1 MELLDLDGVIEKG
14 VFEIPSYQR
23 GYAWQMRQLKD
34 FWNDLE
40 HVSKLGNQFHYM
52 HSLTLRE
59 LENEFENSA
68 FEIIDGQ
75 QRLAT
80 SLILL
85 GLLAKTTQ
93 NKDPKYSLI
102 NLEPILSYKYYGLS
116 EAFRAITEEEK
127 DLEAFKTSFYAK
139 NLIEAYAFFKEKI
152 SDTPIETL
160 EKMFDA
166 LIKKM
171 LFSVVGL
178 NDSRIDPFSSFETIN
193 NRGKDLSTL
202 ELLKNRLHFVAHKIC
217 EGKKL
222 EKLQQEINDTY
233 TLIYHDLRQFEDD
246 HLEGFLKHF
255 VAYYYGE
262 KGDFKK
268 RLLEMEF
275 NAHKRYTDN
284 TNFNDE
290 YEKIDELLLYLSYSS
305 KVWYFLHTLDDEELR
320 IEITPKMRGLL
331 DKMRRLNA
339 LNDNAFLPLLLSLL
353 TIQRAGKS
361 ANEQPYT
368 TKELEGLLEH
378 LERFGF
384 LIYVV
389 AGKNTAKNEWI
400 ELAFKAI
407 QAYRFWGDK
416 ITIENLPTLEE
427 NFFNRQ
433 GNSALELLE
442 ESIHSLKNTEKWY
455 KWGKA
460 LNYLLY
466 EYELHHNP
474 ETTLN
479 FDGSIESIEHILP
492 QNPDQG
498 YSAKEKNWAKNP
510 NIVHALG
517 NLLLMA
523 KNANSSLS
531 NKPFDEKRKEYL
543 KGSYSEKEVAKNASF
558 GVEQIKERS
567 EKLLDFLIARYRIAE
582 LVDESTIKAF
592 KNALLKTLDDASLKN
607 KGSIFSASNHNKEE
621 QAMLKR

>member
-23 GYAWQMRQLKD
+23 GYAWQERQLKD

-116 EAFRAITEEEK
+116 EAFKAITEEEK
-127 DLEAFKTSFYAK
+127 NLEAFKTSFYAK
-139 NLIEAYAFFKEKI
+139 NLIEAYEFFQEKI
-152 SDTPIETL
+152 RNLPNTTL
-160 EKMFDA
+160 NKLLDA
-166 LIKKM
+166 LTKKM

-178 NDSRIDPFSSFETIN
+178 NDNRIDPFSSFETIN

-284 TNFNDE
+284 TNFNEE
-290 YEKIDELLLYLSYSS
+290 YEKIDDLLFYLSYSS
-305 KVWYFLHTLDDEELR
+305 KVWNFLHTLDDEWLR

-331 DKMRRLNA
+331 EKMRRLNA

-368 TKELEGLLEH
+368 TKELESLLEH

-384 LIYVV
+384 LIYGV

-416 ITIENLPTLEE
+416 ITIEDLPTLEK

-442 ESIHSLKNTEKWY
+442 ENIHSLKNTEKWY
-455 KWGKA
+455 QWGKA

-492 QNPDQG
+492 QNPNQG

-531 NKPFDEKRKEYL
+531 NKPFDEKRKQYL

-558 GVEQIKERS
+558 GVEQIKEKS
-567 EKLLDFLIARYRIAE
+567 EKLLDFLIAHYRIAE
-582 LVDESTIKAF
+582 LVGESAIKAF
-592 KNALLKTLDDASLKN
+592 KNALLKDIK
-607 KGSIFSASNHNKEE
+607 
-621 QAMLKR
+621 

>member
-1 MELLDLDGVIEKG
+1 MKLLDLDGVIEKG

-23 GYAWQMRQLKD
+23 GYAWQKEQLQD

-40 HVSKLGNQFHYM
+40 HVSKLGDKFHYM

-59 LENEFENSA
+59 LENEFESSA

-93 NKDPKYSLI
+93 NKDPKYSFI

-127 DLEAFKTSFYAK
+127 NLEAFKTSFYAK
-139 NLIEAYAFFKEKI
+139 NLIDAYAFFKEKI

-178 NDSRIDPFSSFETIN
+178 NDNRIDPFSSFETIN

-202 ELLKNRLHFVAHKIC
+202 ELFKNRLHFVAHKIC
-217 EGKKL
+217 DEEDL
-222 EKLQQEINDTY
+222 ENLQNEINDTY
-233 TLIYHDLRQFEDD
+233 TLIYYDLRHFKDD
-246 HLEGFLKHF
+246 HLEDFLKHF

-262 KGDFKK
+262 KSDFKG
-268 RLLEMEF
+268 RLLNTAF
-275 NAHKRYTDN
+275 DAHKKYDDLY
-284 TNFNDE
+284 DE
-290 YEKIDELLLYLSYSS
+290 YEKIDELLFYFSYSS
-305 KVWYFLHTLDDEELR
+305 KVWNFLHTLDEKSIALIVDDNKKLEM
-320 IEITPKMRGLL
+320 EITPKMRVLL
-331 DKMRRLNA
+331 DKMRHLNA
-339 LNDNAFLPLLLSLL
+339 LSTNAFLPLLLSLL
-353 TIQRAGKS
+353 TIQLVGRS

-368 TKELEGLLEH
+368 TKELEGLLEY

-384 LIYVV
+384 LVYGV

-400 ELAFKAI
+400 ELAFQAFR
-407 QAYRFWGDK
+407 AYRDEEEN
-416 ITIENLPTLEE
+416 IAIEDLPTLEK
-427 NFFNRQ
+427 NFFK
-433 GNSALELLE
+433 GKYSGLELLE
-442 ESIHSLKNTEKWY
+442 ESIHSKKNAEKWY
-455 KWGKA
+455 RWGKA

-466 EYELHHNP
+466 EYELRHNP

-479 FDGSIESIEHILP
+479 FDSSIESIEHILP

-517 NLLLMA
+517 NLLLIP

-531 NKPFDEKRKEYL
+531 NKPFEEKRKQYL

-558 GVEQIKERS
+558 GVAQIKERS
-567 EKLLDFLIARYRIAE
+567 EKLLDFLIAHYRIAE
-582 LVDESTIKAF
+582 LVDESTIQAF
-592 KNALLKTLDDASLKN
+592 KNALLKDIK
-607 KGSIFSASNHNKEE
+607 
-621 QAMLKR
+621 

>member
-1 MELLDLDGVIEKG
+1 MELLNLDGVIEKG

-23 GYAWQMRQLKD
+23 GYAWQERQLKD

-40 HVSKLGNQFHYM
+40 HVSKLGDKFHYM

-93 NKDPKYSLI
+93 NKDPKHSLI
-102 NLEPILSYKYYGLS
+102 NLEPILSYKHYGLS
-116 EAFRAITEEEK
+116 EAFRAIMEEEK
-127 DLEAFKTSFYAK
+127 DLEKFKTSFYAK
-139 NLIEAYAFFKEKI
+139 NLIDAYAFFQEKI
-152 SDTPIETL
+152 SDTPVGTL

-171 LFSVVGL
+171 LFSVVEL
-178 NDSRIDPFSSFETIN
+178 NDNRIDPFSSFETIN

-217 EGKKL
+217 DGKKL
-222 EKLQQEINDTY
+222 ENLQNEINNTY
-233 TLIYHDLRQFEDD
+233 TLIYHDLRHFKDA

-275 NAHKRYTDN
+275 NAHQRYTDN
-284 TNFNDE
+284 TNFDDE
-290 YEKIDELLLYLSYSS
+290 YEKIDDLLFYLSYSS
-305 KVWYFLHTLDDEELR
+305 KVWNFLHTLDEKSIALIVDDNKKLE
-320 IEITPKMRGLL
+320 IEITPKMRNLL
-331 DKMRRLNA
+331 DKMRHLNA
-339 LNDNAFLPLLLSLL
+339 LSENAFLPLLLSLL

-368 TKELEGLLEH
+368 TKELEDLLEY

-384 LIYVV
+384 LIYGV
-389 AGKNTAKNEWI
+389 AGKNTTKNEWI
-400 ELAFKAI
+400 ELAFEAFRAFRYGEENI
-407 QAYRFWGDK
+407 V
-416 ITIENLPTLEE
+416 IEKLPTLEKS
-427 NFFNRQ
+427 FFNRQ
-433 GNSALELLE
+433 GNNGLELLE
-442 ESIHSLKNTEKWY
+442 ESIHSKKNTEKWY
-455 KWGKA
+455 QWGKA

-479 FDGSIESIEHILP
+479 FDSSLESIEHILP
-492 QNPDQG
+492 QKPDQG
-498 YSAKEKNWAKNP
+498 YSTKEKSWAKNP

-517 NLLLMA
+517 NLLLIP

-531 NKPFDEKRKEYL
+531 NKPFNEKRKEYL

-558 GVEQIKERS
+558 GIEQIKERS
-567 EKLLDFLIARYRIAE
+567 EKLLDFLIAHYRIAE
-582 LVDESTIKAF
+582 LVGESAIKAF
-592 KNALLKTLDDASLKN
+592 KNALLKD
-607 KGSIFSASNHNKEE
+607 IE
-621 QAMLKR
+621 

>member
-23 GYAWQMRQLKD
+23 GYAWQERQLKD

-85 GLLAKTTQ
+85 DLLAKTTQ

-139 NLIEAYAFFKEKI
+139 NLIETYTFFKEKI

-160 EKMFDA
+160 EKMFDS

-178 NDSRIDPFSSFETIN
+178 NDNRIDLFSSFETID

-284 TNFNDE
+284 TNFNEE
-290 YEKIDELLLYLSYSS
+290 YEKIDELLFYLSYFS
-305 KVWYFLHTLDDEELR
+305 KVWNFLHTLDGKSITLIVDDNKKLE

-331 DKMRRLNA
+331 EKMRRLNA

-353 TIQRAGKS
+353 TIQCAGKS

-368 TKELEGLLEH
+368 TKELEDLLEY

-384 LIYVV
+384 LIYGV
-389 AGKNTAKNEWI
+389 AGNNTAKNEWI

-407 QAYRFWGDK
+407 QACRFWGDK

-442 ESIHSLKNTEKWY
+442 ENIHSLKNTEKWY
-455 KWGKA
+455 QWGKA

-474 ETTLN
+474 ETPLN

-498 YSAKEKNWAKNP
+498 YSTKEKNWAKNP

-531 NKPFDEKRKEYL
+531 NKLFDEKRKQYL

-567 EKLLDFLIARYRIAE
+567 EKLLDFLIVHYRIAE
-582 LVDESTIKAF
+582 LVGESTIKAF
-592 KNALLKTLDDASLKN
+592 KNASLEDIK
-607 KGSIFSASNHNKEE
+607 
-621 QAMLKR
+621 

>member
-1 MELLDLDGVIEKG
+1 MELLNLDGVIEKG

-23 GYAWQMRQLKD
+23 GYAWQDRQLKD

-40 HVSKLGNQFHYM
+40 HVSKLGDKFHYM
-52 HSLTLRE
+52 HSLTLRKS
-59 LENEFENSA
+59 ENEFESSA

-102 NLEPILSYKYYGLS
+102 NLEPILSYKYYGLN

-127 DLEAFKTSFYAK
+127 DLKAFKTSFYAK
-139 NLIEAYAFFKEKI
+139 NLIDAYAFFQEKI
-152 SDTPIETL
+152 SDTPVGTL

-171 LFSVVGL
+171 LFSVVEL
-178 NDSRIDPFSSFETIN
+178 NDNRIDPFSSFETIN

-202 ELLKNRLHFVAHKIC
+202 ELFKNRLHFVAHKIC
-217 EGKKL
+217 DGKKL
-222 EKLQQEINDTY
+222 EKLQQEINNTY

-284 TNFNDE
+284 TNFDDE
-290 YEKIDELLLYLSYSS
+290 YERIDHLLFYLSYSS
-305 KVWYFLHTLDDEELR
+305 KVWNFLHTLDEKSIALIVDDNKKLEM
-320 IEITPKMRGLL
+320 EITPKMHGLL
-331 DKMRRLNA
+331 DKMWRLNA
-339 LNDNAFLPLLLSLL
+339 LSENAFLPLLLSLL

-368 TKELEGLLEH
+368 TKELEGLLEY

-384 LIYVV
+384 LIHGV

-400 ELAFKAI
+400 ELAFEAFR
-407 QAYRFWGDK
+407 AFRYGE
-416 ITIENLPTLEE
+416 ENIAVEKLPTLEKS
-427 NFFNRQ
+427 FFNRQ

-442 ESIHSLKNTEKWY
+442 ESIHSKKNTEKWY

-466 EYELHHNP
+466 EYELYHNP

-517 NLLLMA
+517 NLLLIP

-558 GVEQIKERS
+558 GVAQIKERS

-582 LVDESTIKAF
+582 LVGESAIKAF
-592 KNALLKTLDDASLKN
+592 KNALLKDIK
-607 KGSIFSASNHNKEE
+607 
-621 QAMLKR
+621 

>member
-23 GYAWQMRQLKD
+23 GYAWQKEQLED

-59 LENEFENSA
+59 LENDFESSA

-139 NLIEAYAFFKEKI
+139 NLIKAYEFFQEKI
-152 SDTPIETL
+152 SDTPVGTL

-217 EGKKL
+217 DEEEL
-222 EKLQQEINDTY
+222 ENLQQEINDTY
-233 TLIYHDLRQFEDD
+233 TRIYHDLRSFEDD
-246 HLEGFLKHF
+246 HLESFLKHF

-262 KGDFKK
+262 KSKFKE
-268 RLLEMEF
+268 RLLNTAF
-275 NAHKRYTDN
+275 GAHKKYDDLY
-284 TNFNDE
+284 DE
-290 YEKIDELLLYLSYSS
+290 YEKINDLLLHLSYSS

-320 IEITPKMRGLL
+320 IEITPKMRNLL

-339 LNDNAFLPLLLSLL
+339 LSDNAFLPLLLSLL

-384 LIYVV
+384 LIYGV

-400 ELAFKAI
+400 ELAFEAI
-407 QAYRFWGDK
+407 QAYRFWDDK
-416 ITIENLPTLEE
+416 ITIENLPTLEK

-433 GNSALELLE
+433 GNSGLELLE
-442 ESIHSLKNTEKWY
+442 ESIHSKKNAEKWY

-479 FDGSIESIEHILP
+479 FDSSLESIEHILP

-517 NLLLMA
+517 NLLLIP

-567 EKLLDFLIARYRIAE
+567 EKLLDFLIAHYRIAE
-582 LVDESTIKAF
+582 LVDESAIKAF
-592 KNALLKTLDDASLKN
+592 KNASLKDI
-607 KGSIFSASNHNKEE
+607 K
-621 QAMLKR
+621 

>member
-23 GYAWQMRQLKD
+23 GYAWHKEQLKD

-40 HVSKLGNQFHYM
+40 HVSKLENKFHYM
-52 HSLTLRE
+52 HSLTLRKSDDD
-59 LENEFENSA
+59 FGDID

-85 GLLAKTTQ
+85 GLLAKTTK
-93 NKDPKYSLI
+93 NENYSLA
-102 NLEPILSYKYYGLS
+102 NLKSILSYNFYYHDIG
-116 EAFRAITEEEK
+116 EAFRAIMEEEK
-127 DLEAFKTSFYAK
+127 DLERFQTSFYAK
-139 NLIEAYAFFKEKI
+139 NLIDAHAFFKEKI
-152 SDTPIETL
+152 SDTPMETL

-171 LFSVVGL
+171 LFSVVEL
-178 NDSRIDPFSSFETIN
+178 NDNRIDPFSSFETIN

-217 EGKKL
+217 NGQKL
-222 EKLQQEINDTY
+222 ETLQKEINDTY
-233 TLIYHDLRQFEDD
+233 TIIYYDLRSFEDD
-246 HLEGFLKHF
+246 HLERFLKHF

-262 KGDFKK
+262 NSKFKE
-268 RLLEMEF
+268 RLLNTAF
-275 NAHKRYTDN
+275 DAHKKYDDLY
-284 TNFNDE
+284 DE
-290 YEKIDELLLYLSYSS
+290 YEKINDLLLYLSYSS

-339 LNDNAFLPLLLSLL
+339 LSDNAFLPLLLSLL
-353 TIQRAGKS
+353 TIQLAVRSGS
-361 ANEQPYT
+361 ERHYT
-368 TKELEGLLEH
+368 TKELEGLLEY

-384 LIYVV
+384 LVYGV
-389 AGKNTAKNEWI
+389 AGKDTAKKEWI

-407 QAYRFWGDK
+407 QACRLWKDK
-416 ITIENLPTLEE
+416 ITIEDLPTLEKS
-427 NFFNRQ
+427 FFNRQ

-442 ESIHSLKNTEKWY
+442 ESIHSKKNTEKWY
-455 KWGKA
+455 RWGKA

-479 FDGSIESIEHILP
+479 FDSSIESIEHILP

-498 YSAKEKNWAKNP
+498 YSAKEKSWAKNP
-510 NIVHALG
+510 HIVHALG
-517 NLLLMA
+517 NLLLIA

-531 NKPFDEKRKEYL
+531 NKPFEEKRKEYL

-558 GVEQIKERS
+558 GVAQIKERS
-567 EKLLDFLIARYRIAE
+567 EKLLDFLIAHYRIAE
-582 LVDESTIKAF
+582 LVNESAIKAF
-592 KNALLKTLDDASLKN
+592 KNALLKEIK
-607 KGSIFSASNHNKEE
+607 
-621 QAMLKR
+621 

>member
-1 MELLDLDGVIEKG
+1 MELLNLDGVIEKS

-23 GYAWQMRQLKD
+23 GYAWQERQLKD

-40 HVSKLGNQFHYM
+40 HVSKLGDKFHYM
-52 HSLTLRE
+52 HSLTLRKS
-59 LENEFENSA
+59 ENEFESSA

-85 GLLAKTTQ
+85 GLLAKITQ
-93 NKDPKYSLI
+93 HKDPKYSLI

-127 DLEAFKTSFYAK
+127 DLKAFKTSFYAK
-139 NLIEAYAFFKEKI
+139 NLIDAYAFFQEKI
-152 SDTPIETL
+152 SDTPVGTL

-171 LFSVVGL
+171 LFSVVEL
-178 NDSRIDPFSSFETIN
+178 NDNRIDPFSSFETIN

-217 EGKKL
+217 DEEDL
-222 EKLQQEINDTY
+222 ENLQQEINDTY
-233 TLIYHDLRQFEDD
+233 TRIYHDLRFFKDD

-262 KGDFKK
+262 NSKFKE
-268 RLLEMEF
+268 RLLNTAF
-275 NAHKRYTDN
+275 DAHKKYHSSY
-284 TNFNDE
+284 DE
-290 YEKIDELLLYLSYSS
+290 YEKINDLLLYLSYSS

-339 LNDNAFLPLLLSLL
+339 LSDNAFLPLLLSLL

-368 TKELEGLLEH
+368 TQELEGLLEY

-384 LIYVV
+384 LIYGV

-400 ELAFKAI
+400 ELAFEAFRAFRAFRDGEENI
-407 QAYRFWGDK
+407 V
-416 ITIENLPTLEE
+416 IEKLPTLEKS
-427 NFFNRQ
+427 FFNRQ

-442 ESIHSLKNTEKWY
+442 ESIHSKKNTEKWY
-455 KWGKA
+455 QWGKA

-466 EYELHHNP
+466 EYELYHNP

-479 FDGSIESIEHILP
+479 FDSSLESIEHILP
-492 QNPDQG
+492 QKPDQG

-517 NLLLMA
+517 NLLLIS

-543 KGSYSEKEVAKNASF
+543 KGSYSEKEVAKNTSF

-567 EKLLDFLIARYRIAE
+567 EKLLDFLIVRYRIAE
-582 LVDESTIKAF
+582 LVGESVIKAF
-592 KNALLKTLDDASLKN
+592 KNASLKD
-607 KGSIFSASNHNKEE
+607 IE
-621 QAMLKR
+621 

>member
-23 GYAWQMRQLKD
+23 GYAWQKEQLKD

-40 HVSKLGNQFHYM
+40 HVSKLGDKFHYM

-59 LENEFENSA
+59 SENEFESSA

-139 NLIEAYAFFKEKI
+139 NLIDAYAFFKEKI
-152 SDTPIETL
+152 SDTPVGTL

-171 LFSVVGL
+171 LFSVVEL
-178 NDSRIDPFSSFETIN
+178 NDNRIDPFSSFETIN

-202 ELLKNRLHFVAHKIC
+202 ELFKNRLHFVAHKIC
-217 EGKKL
+217 NGQKL
-222 EKLQQEINDTY
+222 ETLQNEINDTY
-233 TLIYHDLRQFEDD
+233 TIIYYDLRQFKDD

-255 VAYYYGE
+255 VEYYYGE

-275 NAHKRYTDN
+275 NAHQRYTDN
-284 TNFNDE
+284 TNFDDE
-290 YEKIDELLLYLSYSS
+290 YERIDDLLFYLSYSS
-305 KVWYFLHTLDDEELR
+305 KVWNFLHRLDEKAITLKEFK
-320 IEITPKMRGLL
+320 IEITPKMRNLL

-339 LNDNAFLPLLLSLL
+339 LSDNAFLPLLLSLL
-353 TIQRAGKS
+353 TIQLVGRS

-368 TKELEGLLEH
+368 TQELESLLEY

-384 LIYVV
+384 LIYGV

-400 ELAFKAI
+400 RLAFKAI
-407 QAYRFWGDK
+407 QACRFWEDK
-416 ITIENLPTLEE
+416 ITIEDLPTLEK
-427 NFFNRQ
+427 NFFK
-433 GNSALELLE
+433 GEHSGLKLLE
-442 ESIHSLKNTEKWY
+442 NNINFNNAKKWY
-455 KWGKA
+455 EWNKA

-466 EYELHHNP
+466 EYELYHNP

-479 FDGSIESIEHILP
+479 FDSSIESIEHILP
-492 QNPDQG
+492 QKPDQG
-498 YSAKEKNWAKNP
+498 YSAKEKSWAKNP
-510 NIVHALG
+510 HIVHALG
-517 NLLLMA
+517 NLLLIP

-531 NKPFDEKRKEYL
+531 NKPFEEKRKAYL
-543 KGSYSEKEVAKNASF
+543 KGFYSEKEVAKNASF
-558 GVEQIKERS
+558 GVAQIKERS

-582 LVDESTIKAF
+582 LVGESAIKAF
-592 KNALLKTLDDASLKN
+592 KNALLKD
-607 KGSIFSASNHNKEE
+607 IE
-621 QAMLKR
+621 

>member
-23 GYAWQMRQLKD
+23 GYAWQIRQLKD

-40 HVSKLGNQFHYM
+40 HVSKLGSQFHYM

-59 LENEFENSA
+59 LENEFENST

-85 GLLAKTTQ
+85 GLLATTTQ

-116 EAFRAITEEEK
+116 EAFRAITEEEN

-139 NLIEAYAFFKEKI
+139 NLIEAYTFFKEKI

-178 NDSRIDPFSSFETIN
+178 NDNRIDPFSSFETIN

-217 EGKKL
+217 DGKKL
-222 EKLQQEINDTY
+222 EKLQNEINDTY

-284 TNFNDE
+284 TNFNEE
-290 YEKIDELLLYLSYSS
+290 YEKIDDLLFYLSYSS
-305 KVWYFLHTLDDEELR
+305 KVWNFLHMLDEQSIALIVDDNKKLE
-320 IEITPKMRGLL
+320 IEITPKMRSLL
-331 DKMRRLNA
+331 EKMRRLNA
-339 LNDNAFLPLLLSLL
+339 LSENAFLPLLLSLL
-353 TIQRAGKS
+353 TIQLVGRS

-368 TKELEGLLEH
+368 TQELEGLLEY

-384 LIYVV
+384 LVYGV

-416 ITIENLPTLEE
+416 ITIEDLPTLEK

-433 GNSALELLE
+433 GNSGLELLE

-479 FDGSIESIEHILP
+479 FNGSIESIEHILP

-510 NIVHALG
+510 HIVHALG
-517 NLLLMA
+517 NLLLIP

-531 NKPFDEKRKEYL
+531 NKPFDEKRKQYL

-558 GVEQIKERS
+558 GVAQIKERS
-567 EKLLDFLIARYRIAE
+567 EKLLDFLIAHYRIAE
-582 LVDESTIKAF
+582 LVGESVIKAF
-592 KNALLKTLDDASLKN
+592 KNALLKD
-607 KGSIFSASNHNKEE
+607 IE
-621 QAMLKR
+621 

>member
-1 MELLDLDGVIEKG
+1 MELLDLDRVIEKG

-23 GYAWQMRQLKD
+23 GYAWQDRQLKD

-40 HVSKLGNQFHYM
+40 HVSKLGDKFHYM

-93 NKDPKYSLI
+93 NKDSKYSLI

-178 NDSRIDPFSSFETIN
+178 NDNRIDPFSSFKTIN
-193 NRGKDLSTL
+193 NHGKDLSTL

-217 EGKKL
+217 DGKKL

-284 TNFNDE
+284 TNFNEE
-290 YEKIDELLLYLSYSS
+290 YEKIDDLLFYLSYSS
-305 KVWYFLHTLDDEELR
+305 KVWNFLHTLDEKSITLIVDDNKKLE
-320 IEITPKMRGLL
+320 IEITPKMHGLL

-368 TKELEGLLEH
+368 TQELEAYLEH

-384 LIYVV
+384 LIYGV

-416 ITIENLPTLEE
+416 ITIENLPTLEK
-427 NFFNRQ
+427 NFFNRKYS
-433 GNSALELLE
+433 GLELLE
-442 ESIHSLKNTEKWY
+442 ESIHSKKNAEKWY
-455 KWGKA
+455 QWGQA

-466 EYELHHNP
+466 EYELYHNP

-479 FDGSIESIEHILP
+479 FDGSIESIEHVLP

-517 NLLLMA
+517 NLLLIA

-531 NKPFDEKRKEYL
+531 DKPFDEKRKQYL

-567 EKLLDFLIARYRIAE
+567 EKLLDFLIAHYRIAE
-582 LVDESTIKAF
+582 LVGESAIKAF
-592 KNALLKTLDDASLKN
+592 KNALLKDIK
-607 KGSIFSASNHNKEE
+607 
-621 QAMLKR
+621 

>member
-127 DLEAFKTSFYAK
+127 DLEALKTSFYAK

-152 SDTPIETL
+152 SDMPIETL

-178 NDSRIDPFSSFETIN
+178 NDNRIDPFSSFETIN
-193 NRGKDLSTL
+193 YRGKDLSTL

-284 TNFNDE
+284 TNFNEE
-290 YEKIDELLLYLSYSS
+290 YEKIDDLLFYLSYSS
-305 KVWYFLHTLDDEELR
+305 KVWNFLHTLDEKSITLIVDDNKKLEM
-320 IEITPKMRGLL
+320 EITPKMRGLL

-339 LNDNAFLPLLLSLL
+339 LSKNAFLPLLLSLL

-368 TKELEGLLEH
+368 TQELEGLLEH

-384 LIYVV
+384 LIYGV

-416 ITIENLPTLEE
+416 ITIEELPTLEK

-442 ESIHSLKNTEKWY
+442 ESILSKKNAEKWY
-455 KWGKA
+455 QWGKA

-498 YSAKEKNWAKNP
+498 YSTKEKSWAKNP

-517 NLLLMA
+517 NLLLIP

-567 EKLLDFLIARYRIAE
+567 EKLLDFLIAHYRIAE
-582 LVDESTIKAF
+582 LVGESAIKAF
-592 KNALLKTLDDASLKN
+592 KNALLKDIK
-607 KGSIFSASNHNKEE
+607 
-621 QAMLKR
+621 

>member
-1 MELLDLDGVIEKG
+1 MELLNLDGVIEKG

-23 GYAWQMRQLKD
+23 GYAWQEEQLKD

-40 HVSKLGNQFHYM
+40 HVSKLGDKFHYM

-59 LENEFENSA
+59 TENELESSV

-139 NLIEAYAFFKEKI
+139 NLIDAYAFFKEKI
-152 SDTPIETL
+152 SDTPIGTL

-171 LFSVVGL
+171 LFSVVEL

-217 EGKKL
+217 DEGDL
-222 EKLQQEINDTY
+222 ENLQNEINDTY
-233 TLIYHDLRQFEDD
+233 TRIYYDLRSFEDT
-246 HLEGFLKHF
+246 HLEDFLKHF

-262 KGDFKK
+262 KSKFKE
-268 RLLEMEF
+268 RLLNTAF
-275 NAHKRYTDN
+275 DAHKKYDDLY
-284 TNFNDE
+284 DE
-290 YEKIDELLLYLSYSS
+290 YEKINDLLLHLSYSS

-320 IEITPKMRGLL
+320 IEITPKMHGLL

-339 LNDNAFLPLLLSLL
+339 LSDNAFLPLLLSLL
-353 TIQRAGKS
+353 TIQLAVRSGS
-361 ANEQPYT
+361 ERHYT
-368 TKELEGLLEH
+368 TKELEDLLEY

-384 LIYVV
+384 LVYGV
-389 AGKNTAKNEWI
+389 AGKNTAKHEWI

-407 QAYRFWGDK
+407 QAYRFWDDK
-416 ITIENLPTLEE
+416 ITIEDLPTLEK
-427 NFFNRQ
+427 NFFK
-433 GNSALELLE
+433 GEHSGLELLE
-442 ESIHSLKNTEKWY
+442 ESIHSKKNAEKWY
-455 KWGKA
+455 GWNKA

-479 FDGSIESIEHILP
+479 FDSSLESIEHILP

-498 YSAKEKNWAKNP
+498 YSAEEKNWAKNP

-517 NLLLMA
+517 NLLLIP

-531 NKPFDEKRKEYL
+531 NKPFNEKRKEYL
-543 KGSYSEKEVAKNASF
+543 KDSYSEKEVAKNASF
-558 GVEQIKERS
+558 GIEQIKERS
-567 EKLLDFLIARYRIAE
+567 EKLLDFLIAHYRIAE
-582 LVDESTIKAF
+582 LVDESAIKAF
-592 KNALLKTLDDASLKN
+592 KNASLKDI
-607 KGSIFSASNHNKEE
+607 K
-621 QAMLKR
+621 

>member
-23 GYAWQMRQLKD
+23 GYAWQDRQLKD

-40 HVSKLGNQFHYM
+40 HVSKLGDKFHYM

-127 DLEAFKTSFYAK
+127 DLEAFKTSFYSK
-139 NLIEAYAFFKEKI
+139 NLIDAYAFFKEKI

-171 LFSVVGL
+171 LFSVVEL
-178 NDSRIDPFSSFETIN
+178 NDNRIDPFSSFETIN

-233 TLIYHDLRQFEDD
+233 TLIYHDLRQFEDA
-246 HLEGFLKHF
+246 HLESFLKHF

-275 NAHKRYTDN
+275 NAHQRYTDN

-290 YEKIDELLLYLSYSS
+290 YEKIDDLLFYLSYSS
-305 KVWYFLHTLDDEELR
+305 KVWNFLHTLDEKSIALIVDDNKKLE

-331 DKMRRLNA
+331 EKMRRLNT
-339 LNDNAFLPLLLSLL
+339 LSENAFLPLLLSLL

-368 TKELEGLLEH
+368 TKELEDLLEY

-384 LIYVV
+384 LIYGV
-389 AGKNTAKNEWI
+389 AGKKTAKNEWI
-400 ELAFKAI
+400 ELAFEAFR
-407 QAYRFWGDK
+407 AYRYGE
-416 ITIENLPTLEE
+416 ENTAIKDLPTLEKS
-427 NFFNRQ
+427 FFNRQ

-442 ESIHSLKNTEKWY
+442 EYIHSKKNTEKWY
-455 KWGKA
+455 QWGKA

-517 NLLLMA
+517 NLLLIP

-531 NKPFDEKRKEYL
+531 NKPFDEKRKQYL

-582 LVDESTIKAF
+582 LVGESAIKSF
-592 KNALLKTLDDASLKN
+592 KNASLKDI
-607 KGSIFSASNHNKEE
+607 K
-621 QAMLKR
+621 

>member
-1 MELLDLDGVIEKG
+1 MELLNLDGVIEKG

-23 GYAWQMRQLKD
+23 GYAWQERQLKD

-40 HVSKLGNQFHYM
+40 HVSKLGDKFHYM

-59 LENEFENSA
+59 SENEFESSA

-93 NKDPKYSLI
+93 NKNPKYSLI

-127 DLEAFKTSFYAK
+127 DLERFQTSFYAK
-139 NLIEAYAFFKEKI
+139 NLIDAHAFFKEKI
-152 SDTPIETL
+152 SDTPVGTL

-178 NDSRIDPFSSFETIN
+178 NDNRIDPFSSFETIN

-202 ELLKNRLHFVAHKIC
+202 ELFKNRLHFVAHKIC
-217 EGKKL
+217 DGKKL
-222 EKLQQEINDTY
+222 EKLQNEINDTY
-233 TLIYHDLRQFEDD
+233 TRIYYDLRHFKDD

-275 NAHKRYTDN
+275 NAHQRYTDN
-284 TNFNDE
+284 TNFDDE
-290 YEKIDELLLYLSYSS
+290 YERIDDLLLYLSYSS
-305 KVWYFLHTLDDEELR
+305 KVWHFLHTLDEKSIVLIVDDNRKLEM
-320 IEITPKMRGLL
+320 EITPKMRGLL

-339 LNDNAFLPLLLSLL
+339 LSDNAFLPLLLSLL
-353 TIQRAGKS
+353 TIQLVGRS

-368 TKELEGLLEH
+368 TKELEGLLEY

-384 LIYVV
+384 LVYGV

-400 ELAFKAI
+400 ELAFQAFR
-407 QAYRFWGDK
+407 AYRYGEEN
-416 ITIENLPTLEE
+416 IAIEDLPTLEKS
-427 NFFNRQ
+427 FFNRQ

-442 ESIHSLKNTEKWY
+442 ESIHSKKNTEKWY
-455 KWGKA
+455 QWGKA

-466 EYELHHNP
+466 EYELYHNP

-479 FDGSIESIEHILP
+479 FDSSIESIEHILP

-517 NLLLMA
+517 NLLLIS

-531 NKPFDEKRKEYL
+531 NKPFEEKRKEYL
-543 KGSYSEKEVAKNASF
+543 KGFYSEKEVAKNASF
-558 GVEQIKERS
+558 GVVQIKERS

-582 LVDESTIKAF
+582 LVGESAIKAF
-592 KNALLKTLDDASLKN
+592 KNALLKD
-607 KGSIFSASNHNKEE
+607 IE
-621 QAMLKR
+621 

>member
-1 MELLDLDGVIEKG
+1 MELLNLDGVIEKG

-23 GYAWQMRQLKD
+23 GYAWQIRQLKD

-40 HVSKLGNQFHYM
+40 HVSKLGSQFHYM

-59 LENEFENSA
+59 LENDFESSA

-85 GLLAKTTQ
+85 GLLAKITQ

-116 EAFRAITEEEK
+116 EAFRAITEEE
-127 DLEAFKTSFYAK
+127 DLEKFKTSFYAK
-139 NLIEAYAFFKEKI
+139 NLIEAYEFFQEKI
-152 SDTPIETL
+152 SDTPMETL

-166 LIKKM
+166 LTKKM
-171 LFSVVGL
+171 LFSVVEL
-178 NDSRIDPFSSFETIN
+178 NDNRIDPFSSFETIN

-202 ELLKNRLHFVAHKIC
+202 ELFKNRLHFVAHKIC
-217 EGKKL
+217 DEEDL
-222 EKLQQEINDTY
+222 ENLQQEINDTY
-233 TLIYHDLRQFEDD
+233 TRIYHDLRFFKDD

-262 KGDFKK
+262 NSKFKE
-268 RLLEMEF
+268 RLLDTAF
-275 NAHKRYTDN
+275 DAHKKYHSSY
-284 TNFNDE
+284 DE
-290 YEKIDELLLYLSYSS
+290 YEKINDLLLYLSYSS

-320 IEITPKMRGLL
+320 IEITPKMRDLL

-339 LNDNAFLPLLLSLL
+339 LSDNAFLPLLLSLL
-353 TIQRAGKS
+353 TIQLAVRSGS
-361 ANEQPYT
+361 ERHYT
-368 TKELEGLLEH
+368 TKELEGLLEY

-384 LIYVV
+384 LIYGV
-389 AGKNTAKNEWI
+389 ADGKNTAKNEWI
-400 ELAFKAI
+400 ESAFRAFKA
-407 QAYRFWGDK
+407 YKLWEDK
-416 ITIENLPTLEE
+416 RAIEDLPTLEK
-427 NFFNRQ
+427 NFFK
-433 GNSALELLE
+433 GKYSGLELLE
-442 ESIHSLKNTEKWY
+442 EYIHSKKNVEKWY
-455 KWGKA
+455 QWGKA

-479 FDGSIESIEHILP
+479 FDSSIESIEHILP
-492 QNPDQG
+492 QKPDQG
-498 YSAKEKNWAKNP
+498 YSAKEKSWAKNP
-510 NIVHALG
+510 HIVHALG
-517 NLLLMA
+517 NLLLIP

-531 NKPFDEKRKEYL
+531 NKPFEEKRKEYL

-558 GVEQIKERS
+558 GVAQIKERS

-582 LVDESTIKAF
+582 LVGESTIKAF
-592 KNALLKTLDDASLKN
+592 KNALLKD
-607 KGSIFSASNHNKEE
+607 IE
-621 QAMLKR
+621 

>member
-59 LENEFENSA
+59 LENEFESSA

-139 NLIEAYAFFKEKI
+139 NLIETYEFFKEKI
-152 SDTPIETL
+152 SGTPIETL

-178 NDSRIDPFSSFETIN
+178 NDNRIDPFSSFETIN

-217 EGKKL
+217 DGKKL

-284 TNFNDE
+284 TNFNEE
-290 YEKIDELLLYLSYSS
+290 YEKIDELLFYLSYSS
-305 KVWYFLHTLDDEELR
+305 KVWNFLHMLDEKSITLIVDDNKKLE

-331 DKMRRLNA
+331 EKMRCLNA
-339 LNDNAFLPLLLSLL
+339 LSENAFLPLLLSLL
-353 TIQRAGKS
+353 TIQHAGKS

-384 LIYVV
+384 LIYGV

-400 ELAFKAI
+400 ELVFKAI

-416 ITIENLPTLEE
+416 ITIEDLTTLEK

-433 GNSALELLE
+433 GNSTLELLE
-442 ESIHSLKNTEKWY
+442 ESIHSKKNTEKWY
-455 KWGKA
+455 QWGKA

-498 YSAKEKNWAKNP
+498 YSAEEKNWAKNP
-510 NIVHALG
+510 HIVHALG
-517 NLLLMA
+517 NLLLIP

-567 EKLLDFLIARYRIAE
+567 EKLLDFLIAHYRIAE
-582 LVDESTIKAF
+582 LVGESAIKAF
-592 KNALLKTLDDASLKN
+592 KNTLLKDIK
-607 KGSIFSASNHNKEE
+607 
-621 QAMLKR
+621 

>member
-23 GYAWQMRQLKD
+23 GYAWQKEQLED

-40 HVSKLGNQFHYM
+40 HVSKLGDKFHYM

-59 LENEFENSA
+59 SENEFESST

-85 GLLAKTTQ
+85 GLLAKITQ

-102 NLEPILSYKYYGLS
+102 NLEPILSYKYHGLS

-139 NLIEAYAFFKEKI
+139 NLIKAYEFFQEKI
-152 SDTPIETL
+152 SDTPVGTL

-166 LIKKM
+166 LTKKM
-171 LFSVVGL
+171 LFSVVEL
-178 NDSRIDPFSSFETIN
+178 NDNRIDPFSSFETIN

-217 EGKKL
+217 DEGDL
-222 EKLQQEINDTY
+222 ENLQNEINDTY
-233 TLIYHDLRQFEDD
+233 TRIYYDLRFFKDDRLED
-246 HLEGFLKHF
+246 FLKHF

-262 KGDFKK
+262 KRDFKE
-268 RLLEMEF
+268 RLLNTAF
-275 NAHKRYTDN
+275 DAHKKYDDLY
-284 TNFNDE
+284 DE
-290 YEKIDELLLYLSYSS
+290 YEKINDLLLYLSYSS

-339 LNDNAFLPLLLSLL
+339 LSECAFLPLLLSLL
-353 TIQRAGKS
+353 TIQLAVRSGS
-361 ANEQPYT
+361 ERHYT
-368 TKELEGLLEH
+368 TKELEGLLEY

-384 LIYVV
+384 LIYGV
-389 AGKNTAKNEWI
+389 ADGKKTAKNEWI
-400 ELAFKAI
+400 ELAFEAI
-407 QAYRFWGDK
+407 QACRFWKDK
-416 ITIENLPTLEE
+416 ITIEDLPTLEK

-433 GNSALELLE
+433 GNSGLELLE
-442 ESIHSLKNTEKWY
+442 ENIHSKKNAEKWY
-455 KWGKA
+455 KWGKV

-479 FDGSIESIEHILP
+479 FDSSIESIEHILP

-498 YSAKEKNWAKNP
+498 YSAKEKSWAKNP
-510 NIVHALG
+510 HIVHALG
-517 NLLLMA
+517 NLLLIP

-558 GVEQIKERS
+558 GVVQIKERS
-567 EKLLDFLIARYRIAE
+567 EKLLDFLIAHYRIAE
-582 LVDESTIKAF
+582 LVGESVIKAF
-592 KNALLKTLDDASLKN
+592 KNALLKD
-607 KGSIFSASNHNKEE
+607 IE
-621 QAMLKR
+621 

>member
-23 GYAWQMRQLKD
+23 GYAWQIRQLED

-40 HVSKLGNQFHYM
+40 HVSKLGDKFHYM

-59 LENEFENSA
+59 SENEFESST

-85 GLLAKTTQ
+85 GLLAKITQ

-127 DLEAFKTSFYAK
+127 DLEKFKTSFYAK
-139 NLIEAYAFFKEKI
+139 NLIKAYTFFKEKI
-152 SDTPIETL
+152 SNTPVGTL
-160 EKMFDA
+160 ERMFDA
-166 LIKKM
+166 LTKKM
-171 LFSVVGL
+171 LFSVAEL
-178 NDSRIDPFSSFETIN
+178 NDNRIDPFSSFETIN

-202 ELLKNRLHFVAHKIC
+202 ELFKNRLHFVAHKIC
-217 EGKKL
+217 NGQKL
-222 EKLQQEINDTY
+222 ETLQQEINKTY
-233 TLIYHDLRQFEDD
+233 TIVYYDLRSFEDD
-246 HLEGFLKHF
+246 DLERFLKHF

-262 KGDFKK
+262 NSNRFKE

-275 NAHKRYTDN
+275 NAHRKYDDAN
-284 TNFNDE
+284 LDDE
-290 YEKIDELLLYLSYSS
+290 YEKIDELLFYLSYSS
-305 KVWYFLHTLDDEELR
+305 KVWNFLHTLDDEVLR
-320 IEITPKMRGLL
+320 IEITPKMRTLL

-339 LNDNAFLPLLLSLL
+339 LSDNAFLPLLLSLF
-353 TIQRAGKS
+353 TIQLVKKS
-361 ANEQPYT
+361 TNEQPYT
-368 TKELEGLLEH
+368 TKELESLLEY

-384 LIYVV
+384 LIYGV
-389 AGKNTAKNEWI
+389 AGRDTAKNEWI
-400 ELAFKAI
+400 GLAFQAFR
-407 QAYRFWGDK
+407 AYRSGEDR
-416 ITIENLPTLEE
+416 ITIEDFPTLEK
-427 NFFNRQ
+427 NFFNKHN
-433 GNSALELLE
+433 NSGLEFLE
-442 ESIHSLKNTEKWY
+442 ESIHSKKKPRKWY
-455 KWGKA
+455 EWGKA

-479 FDGSIESIEHILP
+479 FDSSLESIEHILP
-492 QNPDQG
+492 QKPDQG
-498 YSAKEKNWAKNP
+498 YSAKEKSWAKNP
-510 NIVHALG
+510 HIVHALG
-517 NLLLMA
+517 NLLLIP

-531 NKPFDEKRKEYL
+531 NKPFDEKRKAYL

-558 GVEQIKERS
+558 GVAQIKERS

-582 LVDESTIKAF
+582 LVGESVIKAF
-592 KNALLKTLDDASLKN
+592 KNASLKD
-607 KGSIFSASNHNKEE
+607 IE
-621 QAMLKR
+621 

>member
-1 MELLDLDGVIEKG
+1 MKLLDLDGVIEKG

-23 GYAWQMRQLKD
+23 GYAWQERQLKD

-40 HVSKLGNQFHYM
+40 HVSKLGDKFHYM

-59 LENEFENSA
+59 LENEFESSA

-93 NKDPKYSLI
+93 NKDKKYSLI

-127 DLEAFKTSFYAK
+127 DLERFQTSFYAK
-139 NLIEAYAFFKEKI
+139 NLIDAHAFFKEKI
-152 SDTPIETL
+152 SDTPVGTL

-171 LFSVVGL
+171 LFSVVEL
-178 NDSRIDPFSSFETIN
+178 KDNRIDPFSSFETIN

-202 ELLKNRLHFVAHKIC
+202 ELFKNRLHFVAHKIC
-217 EGKKL
+217 DGKKL
-222 EKLQQEINDTY
+222 EKLQNEINDTY
-233 TLIYHDLRQFEDD
+233 TRIYYDLRHFKDD

-290 YEKIDELLLYLSYSS
+290 YEKIDDLLFYLSYSS
-305 KVWYFLHTLDDEELR
+305 KVWHFLHTLDEKSIALIFDDNRKLEM
-320 IEITPKMRGLL
+320 EITPKMHNLL

-339 LNDNAFLPLLLSLL
+339 LSDNAFLPLLLSLL
-353 TIQRAGKS
+353 TIQLVGRS

-368 TKELEGLLEH
+368 TQELEGLLEY

-384 LIYVV
+384 LVYGV
-389 AGKNTAKNEWI
+389 AGKNTSKNEWI
-400 ELAFKAI
+400 ELAFQAFR
-407 QAYRFWGDK
+407 AYRSWGDR
-416 ITIENLPTLEE
+416 ITIEDLPTLEK
-427 NFFNRQ
+427 NFFK
-433 GNSALELLE
+433 GEHSGLELLE
-442 ESIHSLKNTEKWY
+442 ESIHSKKNTEKWY
-455 KWGKA
+455 RWGKA

-474 ETTLN
+474 ETTLD
-479 FDGSIESIEHILP
+479 FDSSIESIEHILP
-492 QNPDQG
+492 QKPDQG
-498 YSAKEKNWAKNP
+498 YSAKEKSWAKNP
-510 NIVHALG
+510 HIVHALG
-517 NLLLMA
+517 NLLLIA
-523 KNANSSLS
+523 KNTNSSLS
-531 NKPFDEKRKEYL
+531 NKPFEEKRKEYL

-558 GVEQIKERS
+558 GVAQIKERS

-582 LVDESTIKAF
+582 LVGESAIKAF
-592 KNALLKTLDDASLKN
+592 KNALLKD
-607 KGSIFSASNHNKEE
+607 IE
-621 QAMLKR
+621 

>member
-23 GYAWQMRQLKD
+23 GYAWQERQLKD

-59 LENEFENSA
+59 LENDFENSA

-127 DLEAFKTSFYAK
+127 DLEAFKTSFYAR
-139 NLIEAYAFFKEKI
+139 NLIDAYEFFQEKI
-152 SDTPIETL
+152 SDTPIEAL

-178 NDSRIDPFSSFETIN
+178 NDNRIDPFSSFETIN

-217 EGKKL
+217 NGQKL
-222 EKLQQEINDTY
+222 ETLQKEINDTY
-233 TLIYHDLRQFEDD
+233 TIIYYDLRQFKDD
-246 HLEGFLKHF
+246 DLERFLKHF

-262 KGDFKK
+262 NSKFKE

-275 NAHKRYTDN
+275 NAHRKYDDAN
-284 TNFNDE
+284 LDDE
-290 YEKIDELLLYLSYSS
+290 YDKIDELLFYLSYSS
-305 KVWYFLHTLDDEELR
+305 KVWNFLHTLDEKSIALIVDDNKKLE
-320 IEITPKMRGLL
+320 IEITPKMRNLL
-331 DKMRRLNA
+331 EKMWRLNA
-339 LNDNAFLPLLLSLL
+339 LSDNAFLPLLLSLL

-384 LIYVV
+384 LIYGV

-400 ELAFKAI
+400 ELAFMAFK
-407 QAYRFWGDK
+407 AYRYGEEN
-416 ITIENLPTLEE
+416 IVIENLPTLEK

-433 GNSALELLE
+433 GNSGLELLE
-442 ESIHSLKNTEKWY
+442 ESIHSKKNAEKWY

-517 NLLLMA
+517 NLLLIP

-531 NKPFDEKRKEYL
+531 NKPFDEKRKEYI

-567 EKLLDFLIARYRIAE
+567 EKLLDFLIVHYRIAA
-582 LVDESTIKAF
+582 LVGESAIKAF
-592 KNALLKTLDDASLKN
+592 KNALLKDIK
-607 KGSIFSASNHNKEE
+607 
-621 QAMLKR
+621 

>member
-1 MELLDLDGVIEKG
+1 MELLNLDGVIEKG

-23 GYAWQMRQLKD
+23 GYAWQKEQLQD

-40 HVSKLGNQFHYM
+40 HVSKLGDKFHYM

-59 LENEFENSA
+59 LENEFESSA

-93 NKDPKYSLI
+93 NKDPKYSFI

-127 DLEAFKTSFYAK
+127 DLKAFKTSFYAK
-139 NLIEAYAFFKEKI
+139 NLIDAYAFFKEKI
-152 SDTPIETL
+152 SDTPVGTL

-178 NDSRIDPFSSFETIN
+178 NDNRIDPFSSFETIN

-202 ELLKNRLHFVAHKIC
+202 ELFKNRLHFVAHKIC
-217 EGKKL
+217 DEGDL
-222 EKLQQEINDTY
+222 ENLQNEINDTY
-233 TLIYHDLRQFEDD
+233 TRIYHNLRFFKDD
-246 HLEGFLKHF
+246 HLEDFLKYF

-262 KGDFKK
+262 KRDFKE
-268 RLLEMEF
+268 RLLNTAF
-275 NAHKRYTDN
+275 DAHKKYDDLY
-284 TNFNDE
+284 DE
-290 YEKIDELLLYLSYSS
+290 YEKINDLLLHLSYSS

-320 IEITPKMRGLL
+320 IEITPKMRDLL

-339 LNDNAFLPLLLSLL
+339 LSYNAFLPLLLSLL
-353 TIQRAGKS
+353 TIQLAVRSGS
-361 ANEQPYT
+361 ERHYT
-368 TKELEGLLEH
+368 TKELEGLLEY

-384 LIYVV
+384 LIYGV
-389 AGKNTAKNEWI
+389 ADGKKTAKNEWI

-416 ITIENLPTLEE
+416 ITIEDLPTLEK
-427 NFFNRQ
+427 NFFK
-433 GNSALELLE
+433 GKYSGLELLE
-442 ESIHSLKNTEKWY
+442 ESIHSKKNAEKWY
-455 KWGKA
+455 RWGKA

-466 EYELHHNP
+466 EYELRHNP

-479 FDGSIESIEHILP
+479 FDSSIESIEHILP

-517 NLLLMA
+517 NLLLIP

-531 NKPFDEKRKEYL
+531 NKPFEEKRKQYL

-558 GVEQIKERS
+558 GVAQIKERS
-567 EKLLDFLIARYRIAE
+567 EKLLDFLIAHYRIAE
-582 LVDESTIKAF
+582 LVDESAIQAF
-592 KNALLKTLDDASLKN
+592 KNALLKDIK
-607 KGSIFSASNHNKEE
+607 
-621 QAMLKR
+621 